1 MHHDLHVFS
10 LSDMGGVIPEDEE
23 EYDDCL
29 TMNQPTNHSEP
40 IDDDIYE
47 ELPGLLLNFLF
58 FGVFALYCY
67 LFTSDVDNQL

>member
-1 MHHDLHVFS
+1 MHRVLFVFS

-29 TMNQPTNHSEP
+29 TVTQSSMPEP

-47 ELPGLLLNFLF
+47 ELPGLHLNFLF
-58 FGVFALYCY
+58 FG
-67 LFTSDVDNQL
+67 LFV

>member
-1 MHHDLHVFS
+1 
-10 LSDMGGVIPEDEE
+10 MGGVIPEDEE

-58 FGVFALYCY
+58 FWCICTLL
-67 LFTSDVDNQL
+67 LFIHFWCW